1 MSSEAWAWRTGL
13 PRPLRLLLVLLT
25 LSGLLGCKADLP
37 ATDSFCL
44 IARPIHDSRLD
55 TPETR
60 QQVLE
65 HNARWACLCEK
76 DCPPGDG

>member
-1 MSSEAWAWRTGL
+1 MSSEAWGWRIGL

-25 LSGLLGCKADLP
+25 LSGLLGCKVASP
-37 ATDSFCL
+37 AIDSFCL
-44 IARPIHDSRLD
+44 IAKPIHDSSRD

-65 HNARWACLCEK
+65 HNARWACICEH
-76 DCPPGDG
+76 DCPPAGG